1 MSGHRLLPDSAVRQP
16 RLRSPLVFPL
26 LLLTFVCGTLG
37 WLVWV
42 PYGVFLGVLPPLVVF
57 GFAFVELSS
66 ASPSPPM
73 LPSARPSPPLS
84 LDGRVDLA
92 AALHGAGVFATD
104 ADDNLS
110 LSPRFAEDWRAR
122 MLETD
127 GRDHDREALAALL
140 GVDPDRIEM
149 GWNERG
155 LFARLDRG
163 TVGQWTSRAAFVAD
177 LTAVATFRR
186 YYPEWWRLPTADR
199 NRVLGALRLCLR
211 TCPTCDGAVAVE
223 SKRVARPDSERTKRR
238 VSATCQGCDSDLFDG
253 VVEQSA
259 GVPSGSDEGAGVHP
273 QNTR

>member
-1 MSGHRLLPDSAVRQP
+1 MSGHRFLPDSGVRQP

-42 PYGVFLGVLPPLVVF
+42 PYGAFLGALPPVVVF
-57 GFAFVELSS
+57 GFALVELSS
-66 ASPSPPM
+66 PSPPQ

-92 AALHGAGVFATD
+92 AALHGAGVLAPD
-104 ADDNLS
+104 ADGTLS
-110 LSPRFAEDWRAR
+110 LSPQFAEEWRAR
-122 MLETD
+122 VLDTA
-127 GRDHDREALAALL
+127 GRDHDCEALAALL
-140 GVDPDRIEM
+140 GVDSDRIEM
-149 GWNERG
+149 GWDERG

-163 TVGQWTSRAAFVAD
+163 TVGRWASRAAFVAD

-186 YYPEWWRLPTADR
+186 YYPGWWRLSTADR

-211 TCPTCDGAVAVE
+211 TCPTCDGAVTVE
-223 SKRVARPDSERTKRR
+223 TKRVAAPESDGTKRR
-238 VSATCQGCDSDLFDG
+238 VSATCRGCDASLFDG

-259 GVPSGSDEGAGVHP
+259 DEPTSTEEGADVHP

>member
-1 MSGHRLLPDSAVRQP
+1 MSGHRCLPDSGVRQP

-42 PYGVFLGVLPPLVVF
+42 PYGAFLGVLPPVVVF
-57 GFAFVELSS
+57 GFAFLELSS
-66 ASPSPPM
+66 ASPSPPQ

-110 LSPRFAEDWRAR
+110 LSPQFADDWRAR
-122 MLETD
+122 MLEAD
-127 GRDHDREALAALL
+127 GRDGDREALAALL
-140 GVDPDRIEM
+140 GVDSDRIEM

-155 LFARLDRG
+155 LFARLDHG
-163 TVGQWTSRAAFVAD
+163 TVGRWSSRAAFVAD
-177 LTAVATFRR
+177 RTAVATFRR
-186 YYPEWWRLPTADR
+186 YYPEWWRLSTADR

-223 SKRVARPDSERTKRR
+223 TERLRTSDGTKRH
-238 VSATCQGCDSDLFDG
+238 VSAVCRGCDATLFDG

-259 GVPSGSDEGAGVHP
+259 AEQSGSDEGAGVHP

>member
-1 MSGHRLLPDSAVRQP
+1 MSGHRFLPDSGVRQP

-26 LLLTFVCGTLG
+26 FLLTLVCGTLG

-42 PYGVFLGVLPPLVVF
+42 PYGVFLGVLPPVVVF
-57 GFAFVELSS
+57 GFALAELSS
-66 ASPSPPM
+66 PPPSPPR

-92 AALHGAGVFATD
+92 AALHGAGVFSAD
-104 ADDNLS
+104 ADGALS
-110 LSPRFAEDWRAR
+110 LSPQFADEWRAR
-122 MLETD
+122 VLDTE
-127 GRDHDREALAALL
+127 GRDHDREALAGLL
-140 GVDPDRIEM
+140 GVDPDRIEL
-149 GWNERG
+149 GWDERG

-163 TVGQWTSRAAFVAD
+163 TVGRWASRAAFVAD

-186 YYPEWWRLPTADR
+186 YYPEWWRLSTADR

-211 TCPTCDGAVAVE
+211 TCPTCDGAVSVE
-223 SKRVARPDSERTKRR
+223 TKRVAGAERGGTKRR
-238 VSATCQGCDSDLFDG
+238 VSATCRGCDASLFDG

-259 GVPSGSDEGAGVHP
+259 GEQSGSEEGAGVHP

>member
-1 MSGHRLLPDSAVRQP
+1 M
-16 RLRSPLVFPL
+16 FPL

-42 PYGVFLGVLPPLVVF
+42 PYGVFLGVLPPVVVF
-57 GFAFVELSS
+57 GVAFVELSS
-66 ASPSPPM
+66 TSSSPPM

-84 LDGRVDLA
+84 LDGRVDLT

-104 ADDNLS
+104 ADDSLS
-110 LSPRFAEDWRAR
+110 LSPQFADDWRTR
-122 MLETD
+122 MLETE
-127 GRDHDREALAALL
+127 GRSRDREALAGLL
-140 GVDPDRIEM
+140 GVDPDRVEM

-163 TVGQWTSRAAFVAD
+163 TVGQWASRAAFVAD

-186 YYPEWWRLPTADR
+186 YYPEWWRLSTADR

-211 TCPTCDGAVAVE
+211 TCPTCDGAVTVE
-223 SKRVARPDSERTKRR
+223 TEQVGSSERDGTKRR
-238 VSATCQGCDSDLFDG
+238 VSATCRGCDASLFDG

-259 GVPSGSDEGAGVHP
+259 AEQSGSDEGAGVHP